1 MRVESAVFSSVEGV
15 DVKELPRMR
24 GNYVVDVNTE
34 PIYVLNCILEP
45 LSPWKRTFLP
55 LQRFPFDVL

>member
-1 MRVESAVFSSVEGV
+1 VRSESTIFPRVDGV

-34 PIYVLNCILEP
+34 PIYVFIVIYKY
-45 LSPWKRTFLP
+45 S
-55 LQRFPFDVL
+55 

>member
-1 MRVESAVFSSVEGV
+1 VRSESAVFPRVEGV

-34 PIYVLNCILEP
+34 PIYVLNCMLEP
-45 LSPWKRTFLP
+45 PSPWKRTFLP
-55 LQRFPFDVL
+55 LQPFPFGVL